1 VSELFV
7 TDLDGTLLGA
17 DSRVSPRSAALLR
30 DLTAHGAL
38 ISVATARTPATVV
51 PLLEDCGL
59 TLPQVVMTGAALWN
73 PVAGNYI
80 AMQYLDPAAA
90 IAVASVVAECRLHP
104 LVYKLGDD
112 GRILHLYYSPSD
124 MPADERKFVDDRS
137 SLTLKKVHPVESV
150 TPLTGT
156 PSTVL
161 ILALGPAGDVR
172 RAAGLLSGMAGIS
185 VSHYNDPVY
194 PGVEFLEVFG
204 PDVSKASGLRRL
216 KEMLN
221 AERITAFGDS
231 DNDLPMMR
239 MASRAVAVA
248 NAADHVKAM
257 ADMIIGPN
265 TDDSVARCIAALL
278 QPGHNA

>member
-1 VSELFV
+1 MNELFV

-17 DSRVSPRSAALLR
+17 DSRVSACSAAMLR

-59 TLPQVVMTGAALWN
+59 TLPQVVMTGAALWD
-73 PVAGNYI
+73 PVTGSYI
-80 AMQYLDPAAA
+80 SMQYLDPATA
-90 IAVASVVAECRLHP
+90 IAVASVVADCRLHP
-104 LVYKLGDD
+104 LVYKLADD
-112 GRILHLYYSPSD
+112 GRILHLFYSPSD

-150 TPLTGT
+150 TPLVQT

-161 ILALGPAGDVR
+161 ILALGPAADVR
-172 RAAGLLSGMAGIS
+172 RAADRLCGLADIS

-216 KEMLN
+216 KEMLHVS
-221 AERITAFGDS
+221 RITVFGDS
-231 DNDLPMMR
+231 DNDLPMMHT
-239 MASRAVAVA
+239 ASRAVAVA
-248 NAADHVKAM
+248 NAADHVKAT
-257 ADMIIGPN
+257 ADMVIGPN
-265 TDDSVARCIAALL
+265 TDDSVARCIASLL
-278 QPGHNA
+278 RPGSND